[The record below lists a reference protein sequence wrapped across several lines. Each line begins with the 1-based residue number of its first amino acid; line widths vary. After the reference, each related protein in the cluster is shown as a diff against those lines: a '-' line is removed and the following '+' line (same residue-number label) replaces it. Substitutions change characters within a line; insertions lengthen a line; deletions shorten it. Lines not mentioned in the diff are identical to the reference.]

1 MVEITPTKTE
11 TRLKRTTTI
20 AAMIVIA
27 TSPLA
32 VNKHAF
38 STTTMST
45 ARPAMLKLT
54 TPNVPVVI
62 PLDKGTTTEVSDKAM
77 KDQIGNFTGFPVNYD
92 PKLTISQDI
101 GNL

>member
-20 AAMIVIA
+20 VAMIVIA
-27 TSPLA
+27 TTSPLA

-38 STTTMST
+38 SATTMST
-45 ARPAMLKLT
+45 AGPAMLKLT

-62 PLDKGTTTEVSDKAM
+62 PLDKGL
-77 KDQIGNFTGFPVNYD
+77 YD
-92 PKLTISQDI
+92 GYDMMERTYFS
-101 GNL
+101 

>member
-1 MVEITPTKTE
+1 MVEIILTKTE

-20 AAMIVIA
+20 AAMIGIA
-27 TSPLA
+27 TIIASPLA

-62 PLDKGTTTEVSDKAM
+62 PLDVQLLSPLLLELLSCA
-77 KDQIGNFTGFPVNYD
+77 
-92 PKLTISQDI
+92 
-101 GNL
+101 